1 MATKS
6 DSHHYTQEDKERLAP
21 LLKKVRQY
29 FLGRGWVD
37 PKDAARALGM
47 ERGTVTSKLRE
58 LVDSNHRFLGLCL
71 ERKRIGR
78 GIHHYRLSYA
88 EPGQMPLF
96 EFPDNKVING

>member
-1 MATKS
+1 MATKAQ
-6 DSHHYTQEDKERLAP
+6 DSHYTLEDKVRLAP
-21 LLKKVRQY
+21 LLQRVRSY

-37 PKDAARALGM
+37 PKDAARALNM
-47 ERGTVTSKLRE
+47 ERGTITSKLRE
-58 LVDSNHRFLGLCL
+58 LVDANHRALGLCL

-96 EFPDNKVING
+96 EAAKEARP